1 MTKVETR
8 KCPLCGG
15 TMVRS
20 KTKRAGYARFFW
32 KPPWKSKTTGML
44 RPSIEATP
52 WLCLDCGV
60 VLAFVDEETLSTL
73 RQEFEEK
80 KTEVG
85 L

>member
-1 MTKVETR
+1 MDRIETR

-20 KTKRAGYARFFW
+20 KAKIAGHARFFW
-32 KPPWKSKTTGML
+32 QPLWKSRTTGLL
-44 RPSIEATP
+44 RPFIDATP
-52 WLCLDCGV
+52 WLCLDCSV

-73 RQEFEEK
+73 REEFEEK
-80 KTEVG
+80 RAEVG

>member
-1 MTKVETR
+1 MIETR

-15 TMVRS
+15 TMVKS
-20 KTKRAGYARFFW
+20 AIKNYGHARFFW
-32 KPPWKSKTTGML
+32 KPPWKSKTTGIL
-44 RPSIEATP
+44 RPFIEAIP

-60 VLAFVDEETLSTL
+60 VLAFVDEGKLQTL
-73 RQEFEEK
+73 RAEFEEK